1 MANEIKQLM
10 SMVTELK
17 SNMNNRFDKIEKR
30 IDGVETAVSE
40 LNVAQLKILNSIEL
54 IERDVKSNKK
64 HIERLEDQELFA

>member
-17 SNMNNRFDKIEKR
+17 ANMNNRFDKIEKR

-40 LNVAQLKILNSIEL
+40 LNVAQLKTLNSIEL

-64 HIERLEDQELFA
+64 HIERL